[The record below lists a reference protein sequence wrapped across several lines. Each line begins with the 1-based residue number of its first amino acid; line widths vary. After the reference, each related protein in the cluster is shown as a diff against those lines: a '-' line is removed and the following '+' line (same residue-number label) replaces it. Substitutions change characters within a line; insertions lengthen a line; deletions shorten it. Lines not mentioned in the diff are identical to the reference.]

1 MPVSCAG
8 GCRHGALSDDVRSPQ
23 HEPDELEARLRALER
38 ASGVNQK
45 LCSTGGCRRRRT
57 GAPGRAAVRWWSG
70 TSSRSPWRV
79 PGGPGAQ
86 LRPHSNSPRLFARA
100 HIGAG
105 RDGWWFW
112 GPLLRPAGSSGPASS
127 GGTGSATLGRDI
139 RRAQGVVSSV
149 WKKEAAQIGVRASGS
164 KPHTGMEILQ
174 FYPRIA
180 SPPCF
185 PAGCEAGIGRPRY
198 DRLGPDT

>member
-1 MPVSCAG
+1 MMFDHLSTHLTNWKRACELWSEPAALIRSSAARAAAG
-8 GCRHGALSDDVRSPQ
+8 GGARGRQGAPRSGGGLVRPAGAHGAFPAALARNCGPTAIAHVCSP
-23 HEPDELEARLRALER
+23 
-38 ASGVNQK
+38 G
-45 LCSTGGCRRRRT
+45 
-57 GAPGRAAVRWWSG
+57 
-70 TSSRSPWRV
+70 
-79 PGGPGAQ
+79 
-86 LRPHSNSPRLFARA
+86 A

-127 GGTGSATLGRDI
+127 GGTGSATVGRDI